1 MNQVTLLGRLTKDP
15 EEVKGSKNKKSYSKF
30 TLAVPRVKKD
40 ETDFINCV
48 AFEKTGELI
57 AKYVKKGNRLLV
69 EGNLNVSTIKDKED
83 NYKSFTTVI
92 VNKISFIDSA
102 NNKTEEKEENQEEL
116 PF

>member
-57 AKYVKKGNRLLV
+57 SKYVKKGNRLLV

-102 NNKTEEKEENQEEL
+102 NNKTEEKEESQEEL

>member
-1 MNQVTLLGRLTKDP
+1 MNQVILLGRLTKDP
-15 EEVKGSKNKKSYSKF
+15 EEVKGSKNKKSYSKI
-30 TLAVPRVKKD
+30 TIAVPRVKKD

-102 NNKTEEKEENQEEL
+102 SKTEEKEENQEEL

>member
-30 TLAVPRVKKD
+30 TIAVPRVKKD

-57 AKYVKKGNRLLV
+57 TKYVKKGNRLLV

-102 NNKTEEKEENQEEL
+102 SKTEEKEESQEEL